1 MIIERTNGKTIS
13 LAIDHSKIVDVYD
26 QISKIPSD
34 DNNNFTTI
42 FLSAGGNDILS
53 HYVDQEND
61 ATDTSILGTIF
72 AAYKKLIKSIK
83 NKLPNANIVLLDI
96 YYPDNMKYKQYH
108 PIISEWNKLI
118 YDYANKN
125 NYNVLKTS
133 NILTKS
139 DDFSF
144 GIEPSANGS
153 KKLVDTIMSS
163 Y

>member
-1 MIIERTNGKTIS
+1 
-13 LAIDHSKIVDVYD
+13 
-26 QISKIPSD
+26 
-34 DNNNFTTI
+34 
-42 FLSAGGNDILS
+42 
-53 HYVDQEND
+53 
-61 ATDTSILGTIF
+61 
-72 AAYKKLIKSIK
+72 
-83 NKLPNANIVLLDI
+83 
-96 YYPDNMKYKQYH
+96 MKYKQYH

-153 KKLVDTIMSS
+153 KKLVETIMSS